1 MTAATPALSETRV
14 RPHVIVWTLGGE
26 SMQTSYGANCVA
38 VIGADAVLLVD
49 PLIAPAHAR
58 LVETMLRRH
67 TEAPV
72 RLVALTHYHTDH
84 TLGAA
89 YFLAQGAEVVAHRAC
104 RERMAEEHPGLIAAR
119 REAPET
125 LGLFSDASP
134 VLPTVTF
141 DEGLTLHVGGVEV
154 EVWHP
159 GWGHTPGDAFF
170 FLPGERLAICG
181 DLVWSGYHV
190 NYEDAD
196 LSGVR
201 EGLRA
206 LRALDADTF
215 IPGHG
220 PAGGAEILEEQA
232 VYHGALETIVRKG
245 TANGLED
252 AALVDQIRARFPAH
266 RLGIL
271 LPIAVARL
279 RAG

>member
-1 MTAATPALSETRV
+1 MTAATPPLSETRV

-38 VIGADAVLLVD
+38 VIGQDAVLLVD

-58 LVETMLRRH
+58 PVAAALRRH

-72 RLVALTHYHTDH
+72 RLVALTHHHTDH

-89 YFLAQGAEVVAHRAC
+89 FFAAQGAQVVAHRAC

-119 REAPET
+119 REAPAT
-125 LGLFSDASP
+125 RDLFADASS

-141 DEGLTLHVGGVEV
+141 DEALVLHVGEVEV

-159 GWGHTPGDAFF
+159 GWGHTRGDAFF
-170 FLPGERLAICG
+170 FLPADRVAICG
-181 DLVWSGYHV
+181 DLVWSGYHC

-220 PAGGAEILEEQA
+220 PAGGPEILDEQA
-232 VYHGALETIVRKG
+232 GYHEVMAGLVR
-245 TANGLED
+245 D
-252 AALVDQIRARFPAH
+252 AAAKGLDDAAIAGEVRARFPNHLLGLVIPTAVV
-266 RLGIL
+266 RLKL
-271 LPIAVARL
+271 
-279 RAG
+279 